1 MPKHPIIMACRPQLF
16 PQVLRYP
23 THPEFCQHGRQPT
36 SNSQLSAAKWHT
48 YDVAAAKSSGSC
60 LFVVP
65 PAHKKQTEFWGEQI
79 TPSHCWDVGIDK
91 LIVRCW
97 KKLHFWVS
105 ALQDPP
111 AAQSCGPAPPVKP
124 HLCDMVQARTWPPSH
139 SSGREKNAGVGWTEV
154 RMPWAHYGTHLWWMQ
169 LWQIKVGLALVALHN
184 ALRLHY
190 LCCNRGPAGP
200 ILSRKICLNQH
211 SGWGMGNPTAL
222 VESQRT
228 NQEINPL
235 WQTPF

>member
-1 MPKHPIIMACRPQLF
+1 MTLLLQSQAAHVCLSF
-16 PQVLRYP
+16 HLR
-23 THPEFCQHGRQPT
+23 TKSRQ
-36 SNSQLSAAKWHT
+36 SFGGNKSLLHT
-48 YDVAAAKSSGSC
+48 
-60 LFVVP
+60 
-65 PAHKKQTEFWGEQI
+65 
-79 TPSHCWDVGIDK
+79 VGMLG
-91 LIVRCW
+91 LISW
-97 KKLHFWVS
+97 LS